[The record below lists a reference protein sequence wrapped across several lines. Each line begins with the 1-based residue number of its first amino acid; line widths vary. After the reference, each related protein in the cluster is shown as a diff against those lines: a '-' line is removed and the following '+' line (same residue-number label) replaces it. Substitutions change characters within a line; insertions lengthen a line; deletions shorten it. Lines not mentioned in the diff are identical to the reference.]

1 MIVIN
6 GNLNILSICVHF
18 SVKDEGGGKNREG
31 KAKRAACYWCGLILY
46 PCTVIMLCW
55 LELWMAKVNKRNF
68 AGWDNRNS
76 EDSVGKKKR
85 PTSCHLAG
93 VYLFALSNYMLFWN
107 WEELD
112 IFCPHRKLL
121 PEAIVW
127 TDASVRSWCRFIDW
141 NKPIVLETR

>member
-68 AGWDNRNS
+68 AGWDNRLS
-76 EDSVGKKKR
+76 PGWR
-85 PTSCHLAG
+85 
-93 VYLFALSNYMLFWN
+93 YLFVLSNSMLFWN

-112 IFCPHRKLL
+112 IFFPHRKLL

-127 TDASVRSWCRFIDW
+127 TDAAADLGAVSWLKQANCTWDSLVTASVPRLVR
-141 NKPIVLETR
+141 